1 MLEQLKKINSAQF
14 VGIMESLS
22 DPIRINILELMM
34 NGEICVCDIVKV
46 TGLSQSKISYHI
58 KILKDS
64 GLISDRQEGRW
75 VYYKLD
81 LEVLSDIQNWMGNL
95 IFTLKIDYLALPF
108 AFFVLPQYMRQLHLP
123 VDLLELVQ
131 EEN

>member
-1 MLEQLKKINSAQF
+1 LLEQLKKINSAQF

-95 IFTLKIDYLALPF
+95 IQSSSSK
-108 AFFVLPQYMRQLHLP
+108 RSC
-123 VDLLELVQ
+123 E
-131 EEN
+131 

>member
-81 LEVLSDIQNWMGNL
+81 LEILSDIQNWMGNL
-95 IFTLKIDYLALPF
+95 IHSSTNERNCK
-108 AFFVLPQYMRQLHLP
+108 
-123 VDLLELVQ
+123 
-131 EEN
+131 

>member
-14 VGIMESLS
+14 VVIMESLS
-22 DPIRINILELMM
+22 DPIRLNILELMM

-81 LEVLSDIQNWMGNL
+81 LEILSDIQNWMGHL
-95 IFTLKIDYLALPF
+95 INSSTYERNCK
-108 AFFVLPQYMRQLHLP
+108 
-123 VDLLELVQ
+123 
-131 EEN
+131 

>member
-1 MLEQLKKINSAQF
+1 MLEQLKKINSEQF

-22 DPIRINILELMM
+22 DPIRVNILELMI
-34 NGEICVCDIVKV
+34 NGEICVCDIVKA
-46 TGLSQSKISYHI
+46 TGMSQSKISYHI

-64 GLISDRQEGRW
+64 GLINDRQEGRW

-95 IFTLKIDYLALPF
+95 IQSSKNKRICK
-108 AFFVLPQYMRQLHLP
+108 
-123 VDLLELVQ
+123 
-131 EEN
+131 

>member
-1 MLEQLKKINSAQF
+1 MLEQLKKINSEQF

-34 NGEICVCDIVKV
+34 DGETCVCDIVKV
-46 TGLSQSKISYHI
+46 TGLSQPKISYHI

-64 GLISDRQEGRW
+64 GLINDRQEGRW

-95 IFTLKIDYLALPF
+95 IQSSKNK
-108 AFFVLPQYMRQLHLP
+108 R
-123 VDLLELVQ
+123 
-131 EEN
+131 NCK

>member
-1 MLEQLKKINSAQF
+1 LLEQLKKINSAQF

-22 DPIRINILELMM
+22 DPIRLNILELMM

-81 LEVLSDIQNWMGNL
+81 LEVLSDIKNWMGNL
-95 IFTLKIDYLALPF
+95 IQSSSSK
-108 AFFVLPQYMRQLHLP
+108 RSC
-123 VDLLELVQ
+123 E
-131 EEN
+131 

>member
-1 MLEQLKKINSAQF
+1 MLEQLKKINSEQF
-14 VGIMESLS
+14 VRVMESLS

-46 TGLSQSKISYHI
+46 TGFSQSKISYHI

-81 LEVLSDIQNWMGNL
+81 LEVLSDIQNWMSNL
-95 IFTLKIDYLALPF
+95 IQSSKNK
-108 AFFVLPQYMRQLHLP
+108 R
-123 VDLLELVQ
+123 
-131 EEN
+131 NCK

>member
-14 VGIMESLS
+14 VGIMVSLS

-64 GLISDRQEGRW
+64 GLITDRQEGRW

-81 LEVLSDIQNWMGNL
+81 LEILSDIQNWMGHL
-95 IFTLKIDYLALPF
+95 INSSTYERNCK
-108 AFFVLPQYMRQLHLP
+108 
-123 VDLLELVQ
+123 
-131 EEN
+131 

>member
-1 MLEQLKKINSAQF
+1 MLEQLKRINSEQF
-14 VGIMESLS
+14 VRIMESLS
-22 DPIRINILELMM
+22 DPIMINILELMM

-64 GLISDRQEGRW
+64 GLITDRQEGRW

-81 LEVLSDIQNWMGNL
+81 LEILSDIQNWMGHL
-95 IFTLKIDYLALPF
+95 INSSTYERNCK
-108 AFFVLPQYMRQLHLP
+108 
-123 VDLLELVQ
+123 
-131 EEN
+131 

>member
-1 MLEQLKKINSAQF
+1 MLEQLKKINSEQF

-34 NGEICVCDIVKV
+34 NGEICVCDIVKI

-81 LEVLSDIQNWMGNL
+81 LEVLSDIQNWIGNL
-95 IFTLKIDYLALPF
+95 IQSSNNK
-108 AFFVLPQYMRQLHLP
+108 R
-123 VDLLELVQ
+123 
-131 EEN
+131 NCK

>member
-64 GLISDRQEGRW
+64 GLISERKEGRW
-75 VYYKLD
+75 FSYKLD
-81 LEVLSDIQNWMGNL
+81 LD
-95 IFTLKIDYLALPF
+95 AL
-108 AFFVLPQYMRQLHLP
+108 
-123 VDLLELVQ
+123 
-131 EEN
+131 

>member
-1 MLEQLKKINSAQF
+1 LLEQLKKIDSDQF
-14 VGIMESLS
+14 IGIMDSLS
-22 DPIRINILELMM
+22 DPIRVNILELMM
-34 NGEICVCDIVKV
+34 CGEICVCDIVKV

-81 LEVLSDIQNWMGNL
+81 LEVLSDIKNWMGNL
-95 IFTLKIDYLALPF
+95 IQSSSSK
-108 AFFVLPQYMRQLHLP
+108 RSC
-123 VDLLELVQ
+123 E
-131 EEN
+131 

>member
-34 NGEICVCDIVKV
+34 NGEICVCDLVKV

-75 VYYKLD
+75 VYYRLD
-81 LEVLSDIQNWMGNL
+81 LEVLSDIQNWIGKL
-95 IFTLKIDYLALPF
+95 IQSSKNK
-108 AFFVLPQYMRQLHLP
+108 R
-123 VDLLELVQ
+123 
-131 EEN
+131 NCK

>member
-1 MLEQLKKINSAQF
+1 MLEQLKKIDSDQF
-14 VGIMESLS
+14 IGIMESLS

-34 NGEICVCDIVKV
+34 GGEICVCDIVKV

-75 VYYKLD
+75 VYYSLNKESLF
-81 LEVLSDIQNWMGNL
+81 L
-95 IFTLKIDYLALPF
+95 IKEWITSLTDYSSNKK
-108 AFFVLPQYMRQLHLP
+108 RCC
-123 VDLLELVQ
+123 E
-131 EEN
+131 

>member
-1 MLEQLKKINSAQF
+1 
-14 VGIMESLS
+14 MESLS

-64 GLISDRQEGRW
+64 GLICDRQEGRW

-81 LEVLSDIQNWMGNL
+81 LEVLSDIQNWMGKL
-95 IFTLKIDYLALPF
+95 IVSSKNK
-108 AFFVLPQYMRQLHLP
+108 R
-123 VDLLELVQ
+123 
-131 EEN
+131 NCK

>member
-1 MLEQLKKINSAQF
+1 MLEQLKKIDSDQF
-14 VGIMESLS
+14 IGIMESLS

-34 NGEICVCDIVKV
+34 GGEICVCDIVKV

-75 VYYKLD
+75 VYYSLNKESLF
-81 LEVLSDIQNWMGNL
+81 L
-95 IFTLKIDYLALPF
+95 IKEWITSLTDNSSHRK
-108 AFFVLPQYMRQLHLP
+108 RSC
-123 VDLLELVQ
+123 E
-131 EEN
+131 

>member
-1 MLEQLKKINSAQF
+1 MEQLKKINSAQI
-14 VGIMESLS
+14 VVIMESLS

-64 GLISDRQEGRW
+64 GLISDRQEGTW

-81 LEVLSDIQNWMGNL
+81 LEVLSDIQIWMGNL
-95 IFTLKIDYLALPF
+95 IQSSKYK
-108 AFFVLPQYMRQLHLP
+108 R
-123 VDLLELVQ
+123 
-131 EEN
+131 NCK

>member
-1 MLEQLKKINSAQF
+1 
-14 VGIMESLS
+14 MESLS

-34 NGEICVCDIVKV
+34 NGEICVCDIVKI

-95 IFTLKIDYLALPF
+95 IQSSKIKG
-108 AFFVLPQYMRQLHLP
+108 
-123 VDLLELVQ
+123 
-131 EEN
+131 NCK

>member
-1 MLEQLKKINSAQF
+1 MLEQLKKINSEQF

-46 TGLSQSKISYHI
+46 TGLAQSKISYHI

-81 LEVLSDIQNWMGNL
+81 LEVLSEIQNWMGNL
-95 IFTLKIDYLALPF
+95 IQSSKNN
-108 AFFVLPQYMRQLHLP
+108 R
-123 VDLLELVQ
+123 
-131 EEN
+131 NCK

>member
-1 MLEQLKKINSAQF
+1 LLEQLKNINSEQF

-46 TGLSQSKISYHI
+46 TGLAQSKISYHI

-64 GLISDRQEGRW
+64 GLIIDRQEGRW
-75 VYYKLD
+75 VYYKID
-81 LEVLSDIQNWMGNL
+81 YEVLSDIQNWMVNL
-95 IFTLKIDYLALPF
+95 IQSSKNK
-108 AFFVLPQYMRQLHLP
+108 R
-123 VDLLELVQ
+123 
-131 EEN
+131 NCK

>member
-1 MLEQLKKINSAQF
+1 MILLEQLKKINSKQF
-14 VGIMESLS
+14 IGIMESLS

-34 NGEICVCDIVKV
+34 DGEICVCDIVKV

-75 VYYKLD
+75 VYYKWD
-81 LEVLSDIQNWMGNL
+81 LQGLSDIKNWMGNL
-95 IFTLKIDYLALPF
+95 SQSSSSK
-108 AFFVLPQYMRQLHLP
+108 RSC
-123 VDLLELVQ
+123 
-131 EEN
+131 

>member
-1 MLEQLKKINSAQF
+1 
-14 VGIMESLS
+14 MESLS

-46 TGLSQSKISYHI
+46 TGLAQSKISYHI

-81 LEVLSDIQNWMGNL
+81 LEVLSDIQNCMSNL
-95 IFTLKIDYLALPF
+95 IQSSKNKRNCI
-108 AFFVLPQYMRQLHLP
+108 
-123 VDLLELVQ
+123 
-131 EEN
+131 

>member
-1 MLEQLKKINSAQF
+1 MLEQLKKINSDQF
-14 VGIMESLS
+14 IGIMESLS

-34 NGEICVCDIVKV
+34 RGEICVCDIVKV

-64 GLISDRQEGRW
+64 GLINDRQEGRW

-81 LEVLSDIQNWMGNL
+81 LEVLSEIKNWMGNL
-95 IFTLKIDYLALPF
+95 IQASTNK
-108 AFFVLPQYMRQLHLP
+108 RTCK
-123 VDLLELVQ
+123 
-131 EEN
+131 

>member
-1 MLEQLKKINSAQF
+1 
-14 VGIMESLS
+14 MESLS

-34 NGEICVCDIVKV
+34 NGEICVCDLVKV

-75 VYYKLD
+75 VYYRLD
-81 LEVLSDIQNWMGNL
+81 LEVLSDIQNWIGNL
-95 IFTLKIDYLALPF
+95 IKSYKNK
-108 AFFVLPQYMRQLHLP
+108 R
-123 VDLLELVQ
+123 
-131 EEN
+131 NCK

>member
-1 MLEQLKKINSAQF
+1 MLEQLKRINSEQF
-14 VGIMESLS
+14 VRIMESLS

-64 GLISDRQEGRW
+64 GLITDRQEGRW

-81 LEVLSDIQNWMGNL
+81 LEILSDIQNWMGHL
-95 IFTLKIDYLALPF
+95 INSSTYERNCK
-108 AFFVLPQYMRQLHLP
+108 
-123 VDLLELVQ
+123 
-131 EEN
+131 

>member
-1 MLEQLKKINSAQF
+1 MVLLEQLKKIDSDQF
-14 VGIMESLS
+14 IWIMESLS

-34 NGEICVCDIVKV
+34 GGEICVCDIVKV

-81 LEVLSDIQNWMGNL
+81 LEVLSDIKNWMGSL
-95 IFTLKIDYLALPF
+95 IQSSTNTRTCK
-108 AFFVLPQYMRQLHLP
+108 
-123 VDLLELVQ
+123 
-131 EEN
+131 

>member
-81 LEVLSDIQNWMGNL
+81 LEVLSDIQNCMGNL
-95 IFTLKIDYLALPF
+95 IQSSKNK
-108 AFFVLPQYMRQLHLP
+108 R
-123 VDLLELVQ
+123 
-131 EEN
+131 NCK

>member
-1 MLEQLKKINSAQF
+1 MLEQLKKINSEQF
-14 VGIMESLS
+14 IGIIESLS
-22 DPIRINILELMM
+22 DTIRINILELM
-34 NGEICVCDIVKV
+34 ISWYIILCDIVKV

-81 LEVLSDIQNWMGNL
+81 LEVLSDIKNWMGNL
-95 IFTLKIDYLALPF
+95 IQSSSNKRTCK
-108 AFFVLPQYMRQLHLP
+108 
-123 VDLLELVQ
+123 
-131 EEN
+131 

>member
-1 MLEQLKKINSAQF
+1 MLEQLKKINTEQF

-81 LEVLSDIQNWMGNL
+81 LEVLSDIQNWMSNL
-95 IFTLKIDYLALPF
+95 IQSSKNK
-108 AFFVLPQYMRQLHLP
+108 R
-123 VDLLELVQ
+123 
-131 EEN
+131 NCK

>member
-1 MLEQLKKINSAQF
+1 LLEQLKKINSEQF

-34 NGEICVCDIVKV
+34 NGEICVCDVVKV

-64 GLISDRQEGRW
+64 GLVSDRQEGRW
-75 VYYKLD
+75 VYYKLN
-81 LEVLSDIQNWMGNL
+81 LEVLSDIQNWFCNL
-95 IFTLKIDYLALPF
+95 IQSSKNK
-108 AFFVLPQYMRQLHLP
+108 R
-123 VDLLELVQ
+123 
-131 EEN
+131 NCK

>member
-1 MLEQLKKINSAQF
+1 MLEQLKKIDSDQF
-14 VGIMESLS
+14 IGIMESLS

-34 NGEICVCDIVKV
+34 GGEICVCDIVKV

-75 VYYKLD
+75 VYYSLNKESLF
-81 LEVLSDIQNWMGNL
+81 L
-95 IFTLKIDYLALPF
+95 IKEWITSLTDHSSHRK
-108 AFFVLPQYMRQLHLP
+108 RSC
-123 VDLLELVQ
+123 E
-131 EEN
+131 

>member
-1 MLEQLKKINSAQF
+1 MLEQLKKINSEQF

-34 NGEICVCDIVKV
+34 DGEICVCDIVNV
-46 TGLSQSKISYHI
+46 TGLSQPKISYHI

-81 LEVLSDIQNWMGNL
+81 LEVLSEIQNWMGNL
-95 IFTLKIDYLALPF
+95 IQSSKNK
-108 AFFVLPQYMRQLHLP
+108 R
-123 VDLLELVQ
+123 
-131 EEN
+131 NCK

>member
-1 MLEQLKKINSAQF
+1 MLEQLKKINSEQF

-34 NGEICVCDIVKV
+34 DGEICVCDVVKV

-81 LEVLSDIQNWMGNL
+81 LEVLSDIQNWMSNL
-95 IFTLKIDYLALPF
+95 IQSSKNK
-108 AFFVLPQYMRQLHLP
+108 R
-123 VDLLELVQ
+123 
-131 EEN
+131 NCK